1 MMKNWIADYRA
12 KVTTAAKAI
21 RCITDGSC
29 VVMSECAGVPRLL
42 VKELARKKDRFHNVS
57 IYHMLTLGEGEC
69 FQPECRGHFRHLT
82 NFIGANSRK
91 AMEDGQVDFFPAFFK
106 DIPAMLGKE
115 IPCDVAV
122 VTATPPDQNGFCSLG
137 LSCDYAREAVR
148 KARYVIVETN
158 EFLPYTHGDTRIH
171 VSQMTHIIPCSYFPP
186 ELQRS
191 EITKVETAIGKYCAT
206 LIEDGATLQLGIG
219 SIPDAVLLAL
229 KDMRHLGIHSEMFSD
244 GVVDLVEAGVIDGS
258 RKTLHKG
265 KMIAT
270 FLMGTRRLYDFVD
283 QNRAVE
289 LHPVDYVNDPY
300 VIGKNDRMV
309 SINSCIEID
318 LTGQVVAETIGS
330 RQFSGTGGQVDFI
343 RGAARSKGGISILAM
358 PSTAARGKKSRIV
371 PFLLPGTAVTT
382 SRNDVDF
389 VVTEFGIARLKG
401 RTLRQRAES
410 LIKIAHPDFR
420 EYLITH
426 YEKVLHSEK

>member
-1 MMKNWIADYRA
+1 M
-12 KVTTAAKAI
+12 
-21 RCITDGSC
+21 
-29 VVMSECAGVPRLL
+29 
-42 VKELARKKDRFHNVS
+42 
-57 IYHMLTLGEGEC
+57 
-69 FQPECRGHFRHLT
+69 
-82 NFIGANSRK
+82 
-91 AMEDGQVDFFPAFFK
+91 
-106 DIPAMLGKE
+106 
-115 IPCDVAV
+115 
-122 VTATPPDQNGFCSLG
+122 
-137 LSCDYAREAVR
+137 
-148 KARYVIVETN
+148 
-158 EFLPYTHGDTRIH
+158 
-171 VSQMTHIIPCSYFPP
+171 
-186 ELQRS
+186 
-191 EITKVETAIGKYCAT
+191 ETAIGKYCAT

-229 KDMRHLGIHSEMFSD
+229 KDKRHLGIHSEMFSD